1 MDINLMITSFPK
13 LLDATVVTV
22 KLLSLSLFF
31 GLFIGLLFAILRL
44 SKNKIINKF
53 AYGYS
58 YVFRGTP
65 LLVQIFIIYFGLGN
79 IEYFRSTFLWVV
91 FKEPYWC
98 AIIAFALNTGAYTSE
113 ILRSAFQTIK
123 PGFIEAGKS
132 LGISN
137 KIIFYKIQIPI
148 AIRQSLPAYGNE
160 IILMMKGTSLAST
173 VTLMDFDLM
182 INSLPKLLGATVVTL
197 KLLSASLFFGLF
209 IGLLF
214 AVLRL
219 NKNKI
224 INKFAYTYSYVFRGT
239 PLLVQIFI
247 IYFGLGQ
254 IEYFRSTFL
263 WVVFKEPYWC
273 AIIAFA
279 LNTGAYTSEILR
291 SAFQTIKPGLIE
303 AGKSLGISNK
313 IIFYKIQIPIAIRQ
327 SLPAY
332 GNEIILMMKGTSLA
346 STVTLMDLTGVAK
359 YIISTTF
366 KPIEVFIVA
375 GGIYLFMTFIIHNV
389 IKFLEKKY
397 SFN

>member
-1 MDINLMITSFPK
+1 MDFELMINSFPK
-13 LLDATVVTV
+13 LLNAVVVTL
-22 KLLSLSLFF
+22 KLLSVSLIV

-44 SKNKIINKF
+44 NKNIFINKF

-65 LLVQIFIIYFGLGN
+65 LLVQIFIIYFGLGQ
-79 IEYFRSTFLWVV
+79 IESLRSSFLWVIL
-91 FKEPYWC
+91 KEPYWC

-123 PGFIEAGKS
+123 PGIIEAG
-132 LGISN
+132 
-137 KIIFYKIQIPI
+137 Q
-148 AIRQSLPAYGNE
+148 
-160 IILMMKGTSLAST
+160 
-173 VTLMDFDLM
+173 
-182 INSLPKLLGATVVTL
+182 
-197 KLLSASLFFGLF
+197 
-209 IGLLF
+209 
-214 AVLRL
+214 
-219 NKNKI
+219 
-224 INKFAYTYSYVFRGT
+224 
-239 PLLVQIFI
+239 
-247 IYFGLGQ
+247 
-254 IEYFRSTFL
+254 
-263 WVVFKEPYWC
+263 
-273 AIIAFA
+273 
-279 LNTGAYTSEILR
+279 
-291 SAFQTIKPGLIE
+291 
-303 AGKSLGISNK
+303 SLGISNK